1 MGTGWERIKVKGW
14 EVHLQENGRK
24 VEEVWWSQGASRD
37 SKKQKMAWDKGHKYL
52 IKQIKIKW
60 ETRTI
65 KSRVRTRA
73 FLGFKRPRRSSQIQ
87 EIVERKWVS

>member
-1 MGTGWERIKVKGW
+1 
-14 EVHLQENGRK
+14 
-24 VEEVWWSQGASRD
+24 
-37 SKKQKMAWDKGHKYL
+37 MAWDKGHKYL